1 MWFFNKRRKTE
12 RGGVTEAGV
21 GRLPTL
27 GKVLLVAGGSAAS
40 LAATSFAVRLCAAMG
55 ARLLATYV
63 VDTDSLSLLQTK
75 GILLDD
81 ETREFSDELSVK
93 GRRYLERIMALSQAQ
108 RVSAETRLVHG
119 RFVQTMVEMTQ
130 SSQAD
135 LLVMGSWSDVG
146 TRDLAS
152 RVRQTLLETVTCP
165 VAVIKPPEAQ
175 G

>member
-12 RGGVTEAGV
+12 RGGVTEASV

-27 GKVLLVAGGSAAS
+27 EKVLLVAGGSAAS
-40 LAATSFAVRLCAAMG
+40 LAATSYAVRLCSVLG

-75 GILLDD
+75 SILLED

-108 RVSAETRLVHG
+108 RVPAETRLVHG
-119 RFVQTMVEMTQ
+119 RFVQTMVELVQ
-130 SSQAD
+130 GYQAD

-165 VAVIKPPEAQ
+165 VAVIKPPGSQ